1 MTDINSCVIVG
12 RITQDIGSDER
23 SFGYTKGG
31 TARAN
36 VSVAVNRS
44 VKNGDQYTD
53 EASFISVQIWGKT
66 AENLRPY
73 LRKGQQVCVEGYI
86 KQERWKD
93 SSGGNRE
100 KTFVVA
106 NGVQL
111 IGGKK
116 DDAQQGT
123 AQEPNA
129 RKEFSPADG
138 FPEDIP
144 F

>member
-1 MTDINSCVIVG
+1 MSDINSCVIVG
-12 RITQDIGSDER
+12 RLTQDIGTDER

-44 VKNGDQYTD
+44 VKNGDQYAD

-66 AENLRPY
+66 AENLKPY

-86 KQERWKD
+86 KQDRWKD
-93 SSGGNRE
+93 GSGGNRE

-106 NGVQL
+106 NSVQL
-111 IGGKK
+111 IGKK
-116 DDAQQGT
+116 GDAPQETVREQQSR
-123 AQEPNA
+123 Q
-129 RKEFSPADG
+129 EFSPADG